1 MRTRILG
8 FFFGAL
14 FGFVLVAE
22 GQIAEHPAVASNLGL
37 VEAWIE
43 AQMAYRGLPG
53 MSIGVIY
60 DQDLIY
66 AKGFG
71 YADVEA
77 RTRATPSTIY
87 RIASHSK
94 LFTAIAILQLRDAG
108 RLSLD
113 DPIEGHLPWFQI
125 QNPHEGAP
133 PVTLRHVLTHT
144 SGLPREAGSGYWIDF
159 DFPTLDEV
167 RGRLQEQS
175 MVFPPETQWKY
186 SNLAL
191 TLAGEVVA
199 KVSGQPFAE
208 YVEDHILDELGMAS
222 SSVVFPDEHRGRLAV
237 GYGRRLPDGSRERFP
252 FVDAVSMAAATGVSS
267 TVEDMARFISWQ
279 FRLRDG
285 GRNDVLK
292 PTTLREMQRVQW
304 LEPDWDRAWGLGF
317 EIFHTEARDLIG
329 HGGGYPGY
337 QTATH
342 ISPKEKVGVVVFTN
356 ALDAEPYPGDP
367 RSISERIFEWVAPA
381 ISQAVEG
388 EVVDPPDA
396 AWAKF
401 EGTYRSHWA
410 DVHVLSLDG
419 KLVMINPVLPNPKT
433 ALLTLEPVSENTFRI
448 EGKGYGNLGENAVFE
463 IGPDGRAVS
472 VLIGENRSEAVT
484 YRSAN

>member
-1 MRTRILG
+1 MRTRTLVL
-8 FFFGAL
+8 FFSVL
-14 FGFVLVAE
+14 FGLVRVSE
-22 GQIAEHPAVASNLGL
+22 GQITDHPAVASNLGL

-53 MSIGVIY
+53 LTVGVVY
-60 DQDLIY
+60 DQELVY

-77 RTRATPSTIY
+77 ATPATPSTIY

-108 RLSLD
+108 QLSLD
-113 DPIEGHLPWFQI
+113 EPIATYLPWFQI
-125 QNPHEGAP
+125 QNSYEHAP
-133 PVTLRHVLTHT
+133 PVTLRQILTHT

-167 RGRLQEQS
+167 RGRLQEQA
-175 MVFPPETQWKY
+175 MVFPPETRWKY

-199 KVSGQPFAE
+199 EVSGQSFAE
-208 YVEDHILDELGMAS
+208 HVQEHIFDKLGMTG
-222 SSVVFPDEHRGRLAV
+222 SSVVFPDEHEGRLAV

-267 TVEDMARFISWQ
+267 SVEDMARFISWQ

-285 GRNDVLK
+285 GGTEVLRAS
-292 PTTLREMQRVQW
+292 TLREMQRVQW

-317 EIFHTEARDLIG
+317 EIFHTEGRDLIG

-337 QTATH
+337 RTATH
-342 ISPKEKVGVVVFTN
+342 ISPE
-356 ALDAEPYPGDP
+356 
-367 RSISERIFEWVAPA
+367 ERW
-381 ISQAVEG
+381 G
-388 EVVDPPDA
+388 
-396 AWAKF
+396 
-401 EGTYRSHWA
+401 
-410 DVHVLSLDG
+410 
-419 KLVMINPVLPNPKT
+419 
-433 ALLTLEPVSENTFRI
+433 
-448 EGKGYGNLGENAVFE
+448 
-463 IGPDGRAVS
+463 
-472 VLIGENRSEAVT
+472 
-484 YRSAN
+484 

>member
-1 MRTRILG
+1 MRKRVVTA
-8 FFFGAL
+8 FFGVL
-14 FGFVLVAE
+14 FGSTLIAE
-22 GQIAEHPAVASNLGL
+22 GQIAEHAAVKSNLGL

-53 MSIGVIY
+53 MSIGVVY
-60 DQDLIY
+60 DQELIY

-71 YADVEA
+71 YADVESE
-77 RTRATPSTIY
+77 TRATPQTIY

-94 LFTAIAILQLRDAG
+94 LFTAIAILQLRDEG

-113 DPIEGHLPWFQI
+113 DPIEQYLPWFQI
-125 QNPHEGAP
+125 QNAYEDAP
-133 PVTLRHVLTHT
+133 PVTLRHILTHT

-167 RGRLQEQS
+167 RERLQKQS

-199 KVSGQPFAE
+199 RVSGQPFAE
-208 YVEDHILDELGMAS
+208 YVEEHVLDDLGMTDT
-222 SSVVFPDEHRGRLAV
+222 SVVFPDEHAGQLAV
-237 GYGRRLPDGSRERFP
+237 GYGRRLPDGSRQPLP
-252 FVDAVSMAAATGVSS
+252 FIDAVSMAAATGVSS

-279 FRLRDG
+279 FRLRDAG
-285 GRNDVLK
+285 GTDVLK
-292 PTTLREMQRVQW
+292 ATTLREMQRVQW
-304 LEPDWDRAWGLGF
+304 LEPDWERAWGLGF

-342 ISPKEKVGVVVFTN
+342 ISPSEKVGVIVFTN
-356 ALDAEPYPGDP
+356 SLDAEPYPGDP

-381 ISQAVEG
+381 ISQAVKG
-388 EVVDPPDA
+388 EVVEPPDA

-401 EGTYRSHWA
+401 EGTYRSIWG
-410 DVHVLSLDG
+410 DLHVLPLDG
-419 KLVMINPVLPNPKT
+419 KLAMINPVLPDPK
-433 ALLTLEPVSENTFRI
+433 ASLLTLEPVSENTFRI
-448 EGKGYGNLGENAVFE
+448 DGKGYGELGENAVFE
-463 IGPDGRAVS
+463 IGLSGRAVS
-472 VLIGENRSEAVT
+472 VLIGENRHEAVA
-484 YRSAN
+484 YSSAN